1 MMRRARKKHPAAPLR
16 GRISVPGDKSISH
29 RALILS
35 ALARGRG
42 RIVGVN
48 VGDDVV
54 ATADALAAMGAAS
67 RLDRD
72 KAEVEVEGP
81 GWDGLREPGGILD
94 CRNSGTALRLLAG
107 VCAAVD
113 GHAVLTGDE
122 SLRRRPMLRVVA
134 PLPQMGATIDGREHG
149 DRAPLAVRGGA
160 LAGIDL
166 EMTVAS
172 AQVKS
177 AVLLAGL
184 RATGRTSVT
193 EPRPSR
199 DHTERMLGAAGV
211 TVGRTGTT
219 VSVDGGADLQVV
231 DRKIPGDISSALFLI
246 VAALLVPSSE
256 LEIEGVGLNP
266 TRTAALDVLGR
277 MGAVVE
283 VEPAGEEAG
292 EPVGTVRV
300 RSDRLAATEIGEDEA
315 ARLIDEVP
323 ILAVA
328 ASQAEGETV
337 ITGARELRVK
347 ESDRIEAMAAGLGV
361 LGANVEVL
369 PDGLVVRGPTPLS
382 GGNVESFA
390 DHRVALALAVAG
402 LVASEKVRV
411 AGWHCVETS
420 FPEFL
425 DILGRAQGRRL

>member
-1 MMRRARKKHPAAPLR
+1 MMRRARRTHPAASLR
-16 GRISVPGDKSISH
+16 GRISIPGDKSISH

-42 RIVGVN
+42 RIAGVN
-48 VGDDVV
+48 LGDDVI
-54 ATADALAAMGAAS
+54 ATTDALAALGAVS
-67 RLDRD
+67 HLDRD

-81 GWDGLREPGGILD
+81 GWEGLREPAGILD
-94 CRNSGTALRLLAG
+94 CRNSGTTLRLLAG
-107 VCAAVD
+107 VCAAID
-113 GHAVLTGDE
+113 GHVVLTGDE

-134 PLPQMGATIDGREHG
+134 PLRQMGATIDGREHG
-149 DRAPLAVRGGA
+149 DRAPLSVRGGA

-199 DHTERMLGAAGV
+199 DHTERMLAAAGV
-211 TVGRTGTT
+211 SIGRKGTT
-219 VSVDGGADLQVV
+219 VSVDGGTDLEAV

-246 VAALLVPSSE
+246 VASLLVPSSE
-256 LEIEGVGLNP
+256 LEIDGVGLNP

-277 MGAVVE
+277 MGAIFE
-283 VEPAGEEAG
+283 VERAGEEAG
-292 EPVGTVRV
+292 EPVGIVRV
-300 RSDRLAATEIGEDEA
+300 GSGSLTATEIGEDEA

-328 ASQAEGETV
+328 ATQAEGETV

-347 ESDRIEAMAAGLGV
+347 ESDRIEAMATGLRA
-361 LGANVEVL
+361 LGGNVEAL
-369 PDGLVVRGPTPLS
+369 PDGLVVRGPTPLR
-382 GGNVESFA
+382 GGNVESLG
-390 DHRVALALAVAG
+390 DHRIALAFAVAG
-402 LVASEKVRV
+402 LIASEKVRV

-425 DILGRAQGRRL
+425 ELLGRAQGRRS